1 VAEPRPRDSLCR
13 YCRLSIAVYD
23 GTYCSSACRREY
35 RITRWIIF
43 PYIVAFGF
51 LTALLELGIGSN
63 GWVLVGLVIGL
74 GGVGLSIV
82 VWIRTRRKNSTKS

>member
-1 VAEPRPRDSLCR
+1 
-13 YCRLSIAVYD
+13 
-23 GTYCSSACRREY
+23 
-35 RITRWIIF
+35 
-43 PYIVAFGF
+43 VAFGF